1 MTSTDTS
8 PTGHPQAPGGGEAT
22 PSAPD
27 ETTVDSSRQAQP
39 ADLWPYLRPYRKTLL
54 LVAAL
59 SLVGAVASLAVP
71 LVVRQ
76 VLDGLGSGRS
86 PLALIVALAVL
97 MVGGAVLGA
106 YGAYLL
112 SRTAEGVVRTTRVRL
127 SEHLLSLPVA
137 EYDRRRTGDLLS
149 RVGSDTTLLSAVVTS
164 GLVDLASGVLVALGA
179 IILMGFIDVPLL
191 LVTVTAVA
199 LGISIAGTASV
210 RIRRYS
216 RQAQEAVGAMTAS
229 VERALTAVRTIRAY
243 RAEPHETAA
252 LTVDA
257 DAAYDAGVKVAKVE
271 AFIGPVASVTVQ
283 AAFLSVLGVGGAR
296 VATGQLSVG
305 DLVAFVM
312 LLFLL
317 IQPTVSGLRAW
328 TTLMSGLGALGRI
341 EEVMSIPSETANDR
355 ATAATADG
363 QGGQAVSAVVA
374 EVGTSQAPSE
384 ASPTILAFE
393 DVDFAYSADRPVL
406 RGVSFSCP
414 RGSTTAIV
422 GPSGAGK
429 STIMALVE
437 RFYEVTGGGIQ
448 MLGRDIRDL
457 PRDELRAGIG
467 YVEQEAPVLAGS
479 IRENLLLGDPEAT
492 DAQLRSALES
502 VNLWERV
509 AEAPG
514 GLDAQVGDA
523 GVLLSGGER
532 QRLAIARALLAAPP
546 LLLLDEPTASLDA
559 RNEAALQAAVDA
571 VAADRTLVVVA
582 HRLSTVVSADQ
593 IVVLES
599 GEVVAV
605 GSHEDLVRTSD
616 LYRELAATQLLV

>member
-1 MTSTDTS
+1 MTHTEAAAS
-8 PTGHPQAPGGGEAT
+8 PAEQEGVPPAEAAEGK
-22 PSAPD
+22 P
-27 ETTVDSSRQAQP
+27 RQARP

-54 LVAAL
+54 IVAAL

-86 PLALIVALAVL
+86 PALLVATLAVL

-106 YGAYLL
+106 YGSFLL

-127 SEHLLSLPVA
+127 SEHLLRLPIA
-137 EYDRRRTGDLLS
+137 EYDQRRTGDLLS

-229 VERALTAVRTIRAY
+229 VERALSAVRTIRAY
-243 RAEPHETAA
+243 RAEPHESAA

-271 AFIGPVASVTVQ
+271 AFIGPVASITVQ

-341 EEVMSIPSETANDR
+341 EEVMDIPAETAGDR
-355 ATAATADG
+355 APTPPSASSATEP
-363 QGGQAVSAVVA
+363 AV
-374 EVGTSQAPSE
+374 
-384 ASPTILAFE
+384 LAFQA
-393 DVDFAYSADRPVL
+393 VDFAYNPDRPVL
-406 RGVSFSCP
+406 RGVSFTCP

-429 STIMALVE
+429 STIMALAE
-437 RFYEVTGGGIQ
+437 RFYEVTGGGIH
-448 MLGRDIRDL
+448 MLGQDIRDI
-457 PRDELRAGIG
+457 PRDELRAHIG

-479 IRENLLLGDPEAT
+479 IRENLLLGDPTAT
-492 DAQLRSALES
+492 DEQLRSALAA

-582 HRLSTVVSADQ
+582 HRLSTVVRADQ
-593 IVVLES
+593 IVVLEA

-605 GSHEDLVRTSD
+605 GSHDDLVRGSD

>member
-1 MTSTDTS
+1 M
-8 PTGHPQAPGGGEAT
+8 
-22 PSAPD
+22 
-27 ETTVDSSRQAQP
+27 
-39 ADLWPYLRPYRKTLL
+39 
-54 LVAAL
+54 
-59 SLVGAVASLAVP
+59 ASLAVP

-86 PLALIVALAVL
+86 PALLIIGLAVL

-112 SRTAEGVVRTTRVRL
+112 SRTAEAVVRTTRVRL
-127 SEHLLSLPVA
+127 SEHLLRLPVA

-341 EEVMSIPSETANDR
+341 EEVMDIPAETAGDR
-355 ATAATADG
+355 NAAPQT
-363 QGGQAVSAVVA
+363 SAI
-374 EVGTSQAPSE
+374 TSAP
-384 ASPTILAFE
+384 APPVLAFE
-393 DVDFAYSADRPVL
+393 DVEFAYSPDRPVL
-406 RGVSFSCP
+406 RGVSFACP

-429 STIMALVE
+429 STIMALAE
-437 RFYEVTGGGIQ
+437 RFYEVTGGGIH
-448 MLGRDIRDL
+448 MLGHDIRDI
-457 PRDELRAGIG
+457 PRDELRARIG

-479 IRENLLLGDPEAT
+479 IRDNLLLGDPGAT
-492 DAQLRSALES
+492 DAQLRSALEA

-509 AEAPG
+509 ADAPG

-582 HRLSTVVSADQ
+582 HRLSTVVRADQ
-593 IVVLES
+593 IVVLED

-605 GSHEDLVRTSD
+605 GAHDDLVRDSD

>member
-1 MTSTDTS
+1 MSST
-8 PTGHPQAPGGGEAT
+8 
-22 PSAPD
+22 
-27 ETTVDSSRQAQP
+27 ETTGASDDDKRQAKP
-39 ADLWPYLRPYRKTLL
+39 TDLWPYLRPYRKTLL
-54 LVAAL
+54 IVAAL

-76 VLDGLGSGRS
+76 VLDGLGNGRS
-86 PLALIVALAVL
+86 PAVLVVTLAVL

-106 YGAYLL
+106 YGSYLL

-127 SEHLLSLPVA
+127 SEHLLRLPIA
-137 EYDRRRTGDLLS
+137 EYDKRRTGDLLS

-271 AFIGPVASVTVQ
+271 AFIGPVASITVQ

-341 EEVMSIPSETANDR
+341 EEVLAIPAENAGDRTTTAPSP
-355 ATAATADG
+355 ATA
-363 QGGQAVSAVVA
+363 
-374 EVGTSQAPSE
+374 P
-384 ASPTILAFE
+384 SPTAAPATRGAPPAAPVLAFDE
-393 DVDFAYSADRPVL
+393 VDFSYSPERPVL
-406 RGVSFSCP
+406 QGVSFSCP

-429 STIMALVE
+429 STIMALAE
-437 RFYEVTGGGIQ
+437 RFYEVTGGGVHL
-448 MLGRDIRDL
+448 LGQDIRDI
-457 PRDELRAGIG
+457 PRDELRAHIG

-479 IRENLLLGDPEAT
+479 IRDNLLLGDPSAT
-492 DAQLRSALES
+492 DGQLRSALEA

-509 AEAPG
+509 TEAPG

-571 VAADRTLVVVA
+571 VATDRTLVVVA
-582 HRLSTVVSADQ
+582 HRLSTVVRADQ
-593 IVVLES
+593 IVVLEA

-605 GSHEDLVRTSD
+605 GAHDDLVRDSD

>member
-1 MTSTDTS
+1 MSSTNTTPTNTSDTGMAGSDVRPADDRDSTDS
-8 PTGHPQAPGGGEAT
+8 RSQAK
-22 PSAPD
+22 
-27 ETTVDSSRQAQP
+27 P
-39 ADLWPYLRPYRKTLL
+39 ADLWPYLRPHRKTLL
-54 LVAAL
+54 IVAGL

-76 VLDGLGSGRS
+76 VLDGLGSGSS
-86 PLALIVALAVL
+86 PAPLVIALAVL

-106 YGAYLL
+106 YGAFLL
-112 SRTAEGVVRTTRVRL
+112 SRTAEDVVRTTRVRL
-127 SEHLLSLPVA
+127 SEHLLRLPIA

-252 LTVDA
+252 LSLDA

-271 AFIGPVASVTVQ
+271 AFIGPVASITVQ

-341 EEVMSIPSETANDR
+341 EEVLEIPAESDLDVAR
-355 ATAATADG
+355 ASVRAPAAG
-363 QGGQAVSAVVA
+363 QVAVSYPGHGDAA
-374 EVGTSQAPSE
+374 IDTP
-384 ASPTILAFE
+384 PTPAMLAFHE
-393 DVDFAYSADRPVL
+393 VDFAYNPDRPVL
-406 RGVSFSCP
+406 RGVSFTCP
-414 RGSTTAIV
+414 KGSTTAIV

-437 RFYEVTGGGIQ
+437 RFYEVTGGSISMG
-448 MLGRDIRDL
+448 GVDTRDL
-457 PRDELRAGIG
+457 PREDLRGQIG

-479 IRENLLLGDPEAT
+479 IRENLHLGDADAT
-492 DAQLRSALES
+492 DHELRAALEA
-502 VNLWERV
+502 VNLWDRV

-582 HRLSTVVSADQ
+582 HRLSTVVRADQ
-593 IVVLES
+593 IVVLED

-605 GSHEDLVRTSD
+605 GSHHDLVGSSD

>member
-1 MTSTDTS
+1 MTTADPESPPVAVSASVDDT
-8 PTGHPQAPGGGEAT
+8 EK
-22 PSAPD
+22 
-27 ETTVDSSRQAQP
+27 RQASP
-39 ADLWPYLRPYRKTLL
+39 SDMWPYLRPYRRTLGI
-54 LVAAL
+54 VAAL

-76 VLDGLGSGRS
+76 VLDGLGQQSNTA
-86 PLALIVALAVL
+86 ALIVGLAVL
-97 MVGGAVLGA
+97 MVGGAVIA
-106 YGAYLL
+106 AFASFLL
-112 SRTAEGVVRTTRVRL
+112 SRTAEAVVRTTRERL
-127 SEHLLSLPVA
+127 SAHLLRLPIA

-164 GLVDLASGVLVALGA
+164 GLIDLASGVLVALGA

-199 LGISIAGTASV
+199 LGIGIAGTASV

-216 RQAQEAVGAMTAS
+216 RQAQEAVGAMTSS

-243 RAEPHETAA
+243 RAEPLETEA
-252 LTVDA
+252 LNA
-257 DAAYDAGVKVAKVE
+257 DANDAYEAGVKVAKVE
-271 AFIGPVASVTVQ
+271 AFIQPVASITVQ

-341 EEVMSIPSETANDR
+341 EEVLAIP
-355 ATAATADG
+355 
-363 QGGQAVSAVVA
+363 A
-374 EVGTSQAPSE
+374 ESDVAPSGLATQPAAASSASAPTTE
-384 ASPTILAFE
+384 APMLAFD
-393 DVDFAYSADRPVL
+393 DVDFAYSPDRPVL
-406 RGVSFSCP
+406 RGVSFNCP

-429 STIMALVE
+429 STVMALVE
-437 RFYEVTGGGIQ
+437 RFYEITGGRITMG
-448 MLGRDIRDL
+448 GVDTREL
-457 PRDELRAGIG
+457 PRAELRGRIG

-479 IRENLLLGDPEAT
+479 IRDNLLLGDPDAT
-492 DAQLRSALES
+492 DEDLRRALEA
-502 VNLWERV
+502 VNLWQRV

-582 HRLSTVVSADQ
+582 HRLSTVVRADQ
-593 IVVLES
+593 IVVLEA

-605 GSHEDLVRTSD
+605 GSHDDLVRDSD